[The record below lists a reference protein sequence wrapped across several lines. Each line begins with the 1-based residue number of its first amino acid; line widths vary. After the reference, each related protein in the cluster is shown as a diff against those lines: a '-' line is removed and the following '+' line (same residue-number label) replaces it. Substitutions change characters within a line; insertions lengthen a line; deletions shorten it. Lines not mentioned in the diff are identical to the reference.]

1 MATPSEPA
9 NTAMSANE
17 AISMF
22 EDMVPSKEVVMRREM
37 EQMFPSICAA
47 RKRDVSED
55 QIIAGLRKKWPD
67 AHVATIVKLLNF
79 ERERRLELG
88 EHIDCKPFGS
98 PRKLK
103 NRTATKADRTCGSAP
118 MLQTASNATEH
129 SAPTED
135 GQSQNGIKG
144 MPHHC
149 NEVNP

>member
-79 ERERRLELG
+79 EHERRLEIG

-98 PRKLK
+98 PRKPK
-103 NRTATKADRTCGSAP
+103 SRTAAMSGVACGSVS
-118 MLQTASNATEH
+118 ASQAVSCAT
-129 SAPTED
+129 
-135 GQSQNGIKG
+135 KG
-144 MPHHC
+144 DQL
-149 NEVNP
+149 EVPA